1 MKRVFALGMLVL
13 SIQVFAQKP
22 LATAPFELFGDHIF
36 IKLSVDGSEP
46 LDFIFDS
53 GAGYTAIDFE
63 AAKKLKLDLSHKES
77 ITGAQGQITGATIK
91 HNYITM
97 GGIKLE
103 SNVTIEAFD
112 LKHLAISIGRPI
124 EGIIGYD
131 LLKHHVT
138 RLNYNDMLLEIY
150 PADSYPKKG
159 EKVIVKLHN
168 AIPVTDAE
176 VTLNNEE
183 TITGTFY
190 MNTGAG
196 TSLDFNTPFVNTNG
210 IIKKTGKHY
219 SYLVK
224 GVESEES
231 KHYEGRI
238 KMFNADFYDFNN
250 VPVGISQAQGGLQ
263 GDKKIS
269 GIIGNRMLNR
279 FNIVFDYANH
289 VLYMEPNSMI
299 DRKFAVNCSGLD
311 VQMNDDMTQVLV
323 HQVQEDGPAKAAGIS
338 TGDEIISING
348 KSVSNLTLPEVKN
361 LLRLP
366 EEDAVLELKSGSTV
380 KKVTLDL
387 EKLL

>member
-1 MKRVFALGMLVL
+1 MKKVFALGLLVL
-13 SIQVFAQKP
+13 SIQVYSQKP
-22 LATAPFELFGDHIF
+22 LASATFELFGDHIF

-63 AAKKLKLDLSHKES
+63 AAKKLKLNLSHKES
-77 ITGAQGQITGATIK
+77 IAGAQGTIRGATIK
-91 HNYITM
+91 HNYIMM
-97 GGIKLE
+97 GDIKLE

-112 LKHLAISIGRPI
+112 LQHLAISIGRPI

-138 RLNYNDMLLEIY
+138 RLNYDDMLLEIY
-150 PADSYPKKG
+150 PEDSYPKKG
-159 EKVIVKLHN
+159 EMVIVKLHN
-168 AIPVTDAE
+168 AIPVIDAE

-196 TSLDFNTPFVNTNG
+196 TSLDFNTPFANSNN

-224 GVESEES
+224 GVENTET

-269 GIIGNRMLNR
+269 GIIGNRILNR
-279 FNIVFDYANH
+279 FNITFDYANE
-289 VLYMEPNSMI
+289 VLYMEPNAMI
-299 DRKFAVNCSGLD
+299 NRKFAVNCSGLD
-311 VQMNDDMTQVLV
+311 VQMSDDMTRVFV
-323 HQVQEDGPAKAAGIS
+323 HQVQEDGPAKSAGIQ
-338 TGDEIISING
+338 TDDELISVNG
-348 KSVSNLTLPEVKN
+348 KMVSNMTLAEIKDI
-361 LLRLP
+361 LRLP
-366 EEDAVLELKSGSTV
+366 EEDAVLEVKSGESV
-380 KKVTLDL
+380 KKITLDL

>member
-1 MKRVFALGMLVL
+1 MKRVFALGLLVM
-13 SIQVFAQKP
+13 SIQVYAQKP
-22 LATAPFELFGDHIF
+22 LASAPFELFGDHIF

-63 AAKKLKLDLSHKES
+63 AAKKLKLKLSHKES
-77 ITGAQGQITGATIK
+77 IAGAQGLIKGATIK

-97 GGIKLE
+97 GGIRLE
-103 SNVTIEAFD
+103 SNVTIEAFN
-112 LKHLAISIGRPI
+112 LKHLSISIGRPI

-138 RLNYNDMLLEIY
+138 RLNYDDMLLEIY
-150 PADSYPKKG
+150 PAESFPTKG

-168 AIPVTDAE
+168 AIPVIDAE

-196 TSLDFNTPFVNTNG
+196 TSLDFNSPFASANG

-224 GVESEES
+224 GIESEETT
-231 KHYEGRI
+231 HYEGRI

-250 VPVGISQAQGGLQ
+250 VPVGISQAKAGLQ

-269 GIIGNRMLNR
+269 GIIGNRILNR
-279 FNIVFDYANH
+279 FNIVFDYANN
-289 VLYMEPNSMI
+289 VLYMQPNAMI

-311 VQMNDDMTQVLV
+311 VQMSEDMTKVFV
-323 HQVQEDGPAKAAGIS
+323 HQVQEDGPGRAAGIS
-338 TGDEIISING
+338 TDDELLTING
-348 KSVSNLTLPEVKN
+348 KKVGELTLPEIKN

-366 EEDAVLELKSGSTV
+366 EEDAVLEVKSGDTV